1 MQHQRVLEL
10 LFLAHVL
17 AAKKYFVKLQD
28 TPDDHEQENGEDYNN
43 HRMFGC
49 PCGKDVN
56 VNRASDYIVGGRQL
70 KEKEVEKYPWFVKI
84 LTGHTNGET
93 FICGGSIISR

>member
-1 MQHQRVLEL
+1 MQQRVLEL
-10 LFLAHVL
+10 LFLAHLL
-17 AAKKYFVKLQD
+17 AAKKYLVKVKD
-28 TPDDHEQENGEDYNN
+28 TTVDQEQENGEDYNN

-70 KEKEVEKYPWFVKI
+70 KEKEIEKYPWFVKI